1 MCGVGSFELLAADSG
16 SYVVVDWQL
25 WVLFDESLV
34 LTLTVVVVV
43 WLLYAVVRYVQLMR
57 YSVVVAAVVVVVV
70 VVVVVGVVVDM
81 AFVGIVDVGCIL
93 DCCLLRSFVGCCCCC
108 CCSVLAR
115 FVVDDSVGL
124 RIRETSSCVCFRRFQ
139 TWLWSSVFVDA
150 FASCAFCCRCYYCC
164 CCCSI

>member
-1 MCGVGSFELLAADSG
+1 MCGVGSFELLADG
-16 SYVVVDWQL
+16 SNQYVAVGWQF
-25 WVLFDESLV
+25 WVLYVESLV
-34 LTLTVVVVV
+34 LALTVVMVVR
-43 WLLYAVVRYVQLMR
+43 LLYAVELML

-70 VVVVVGVVVDM
+70 VVVVVGVAVDM